1 MKNPLLSIIIPSH
14 DSEKTIGLCVSS
26 ISGQSFPRE
35 MFEIIVVDD
44 GSTDNTVQIAIE
56 AGADQIIKTN
66 PCSTGKARNLGVE
79 KSKGVMIAFIDS
91 DCQAKEGWL
100 KTIIN
105 ELKTSDVVTGPI
117 ENGNPHSNV
126 AWAEYFIEFGGYD
139 KFKKKSYVRL
149 FPGCN
154 GALTREAFSK
164 SGGYVD
170 ARFSEDVMFGE
181 SLKQAGIKVLFD
193 PRIRIEHLC
202 RTDLDKVKANMK
214 KLGGFFVKTRRSS
227 PSIAYSSLIKSRWL
241 VPIIF
246 IGKIS
251 VSIKYALMA
260 RKFCK
265 FLLVFPYVVAGIT
278 AFCKGIWEELGNQ
291 LDDIPRLQL

>member
-1 MKNPLLSIIIPSH
+1 LKNPLLSIIIPSH
-14 DSEKTIGLCVSS
+14 NSEKTIGLCVSS
-26 ISGQSFPRE
+26 ISEQSFPRE

-66 PCSTGKARNLGVE
+66 PCSAGKARNVGVE
-79 KSKGVMIAFIDS
+79 KSKGTMIAFIDS
-91 DCQAKEGWL
+91 DCRAKEGWL
-100 KTIIN
+100 KAIVN
-105 ELKTSDVVTGPI
+105 ELKTSDVVTGPV

-139 KFKKKSYVRL
+139 KYRKKSYVRL

-164 SGGYVD
+164 SGGFSD
-170 ARFSEDVMFGE
+170 AHLSEDVMFGE
-181 SLKQAGIKVLFD
+181 SLRQVGIKVLFE
-193 PRIRIEHLC
+193 PCIRIEHLC

-214 KLGGFFVKTRRSS
+214 KLGGFFVKTRRST
-227 PSIAYSSLIKSRWL
+227 PSIAYSSLAKSRWL

-265 FLLVFPYVVAGIT
+265 FLLAFPYVVAGIT
-278 AFCKGIWEELGNQ
+278 AFCEGIWEELGNQ
-291 LDDIPRLQL
+291 IDDMPRL

>member
-14 DSEKTIGLCVSS
+14 NSEKTIGLCVSS
-26 ISGQSFPRE
+26 ISEQSFPRE

-66 PCSTGKARNLGVE
+66 PCSAGKARNVGVE
-79 KSKGVMIAFIDS
+79 KSKGIMIAFIDS

-139 KFKKKSYVRL
+139 KYQKKSYVRL

-154 GALTREAFSK
+154 GALTREAFAK
-164 SGGYVD
+164 SGGFVD

-181 SLKQAGIKVLFD
+181 SLRQVGIKVLFE

-202 RTDLDKVKANMK
+202 RTEKEKVLKNMK
-214 KLGGFFVKTRRSS
+214 LLGKYSSKARKHS
-227 PSIAYSSLIKSRWL
+227 PSMAYSSLMSSQKL
-241 VPIIF
+241 
-246 IGKIS
+246 IGFLFLGKLFKTFDH
-251 VSIKYALMA
+251 SIKAKKLS
-260 RKFCK
+260 KFI
-265 FLLVFPYVVAGIT
+265 VSFPLIIQAIS
-278 AFCKGIWEELGNQ
+278 AFCNGVKEESKN
-291 LDDIPRLQL
+291 